1 MKHLFLFEDYSDEE
15 IEDLLGDLETIGHKY
30 RLVPG
35 EDFGFGVS
43 RQPGSSYMGE
53 KNDGLQMLLIKKEV
67 VEDLVKRGIM
77 ERYKNNPG
85 DVYFSDSARL
95 PFRYPKYEFNQVFVD
110 NPLTWESDYG
120 LNVTHES
127 RLDSVGRRN
136 EYKDFA
142 QQIFD
147 YLSEIRI

>member
-15 IEDLLGDLETIGHKY
+15 IDRLLGDLETIGHKY

-43 RQPGSSYMGE
+43 RQPGSIYMGE

-77 ERYKNNPG
+77 ERDKTRQG
-85 DVYFSDSARL
+85 DVYFSDSAGL

-110 NPLTWESDYG
+110 NRPTWESDYG
-120 LNVTHES
+120 LNVTQHYQLRAVE
-127 RLDSVGRRN
+127 RRN

-142 QQIFD
+142 RQIFD

>member
-1 MKHLFLFEDYSDEE
+1 MKHIQLFEDYSDEE
-15 IEDLLGDLETIGHKY
+15 IDRLLGDLETIGHKY

-43 RQPGSSYMGE
+43 RLHGSYMGE

-77 ERYKNNPG
+77 ERDKTRQG
-85 DVYFSDSARL
+85 DVYFSDSAGL

-110 NPLTWESDYG
+110 NRPTWESDYG
-120 LNVTHES
+120 LNVTHDFK
-127 RLDSVGRRN
+127 LDSVGRRN

-142 QQIFD
+142 RQIFD
-147 YLSEIRI
+147 YLREIRI

>member
-15 IEDLLGDLETIGHKY
+15 IDRLLGGLETIGHKY

-43 RQPGSSYMGE
+43 RLHDSYMGE

-77 ERYKNNPG
+77 ERDKTRQG
-85 DVYFSDSARL
+85 DVYFSDSAGL

-110 NPLTWESDYG
+110 NRPTWESDYG
-120 LNVTHES
+120 LNVTHDFK
-127 RLDSVGRRN
+127 LDSVGRRN

-147 YLSEIRI
+147 YLSEIKI

>member
-15 IEDLLGDLETIGHKY
+15 IDRLLGDLETIGHKY

-43 RQPGSSYMGE
+43 RLHDSYMGE

-77 ERYKNNPG
+77 ERDKTRQG
-85 DVYFSDSARL
+85 DVYFSDSAGL

-110 NPLTWESDYG
+110 NRPTWESDYG
-120 LNVTHES
+120 LNVTHDFK
-127 RLDSVGRRN
+127 LDSVGRRN